1 MLSCRGV
8 VAAAVDL
15 VSDVATNDVSRS
27 LARFELF
34 FFCCWLVFCN
44 FSDSSYK
51 KKHLIFQFNL
61 HLLSIFIIIFFL
73 NFDILNLINALPMGT
88 LSLVFSC

>member
-27 LARFELF
+27 LARFGLF
-34 FFCCWLVFCN
+34 FFAAGLCFVISRILVMI
-44 FSDSSYK
+44 K
-51 KKHLIFQFNL
+51 KTLKI
-61 HLLSIFIIIFFL
+61 SI
-73 NFDILNLINALPMGT
+73 
-88 LSLVFSC
+88 